1 MAMDSSDSDAESM
14 KAVPRIHRKCP
25 QKDEP
30 VKWPWT
36 GGRTLSATNSKN
48 IQDIPSDTK
57 GDAIGAHE
65 NVEELRSQDAQLAK
79 MIQESQKAHHIQDLE
94 TVFHGCHRGGWSEV
108 LDLSSVKVS
117 TKC

>member
-1 MAMDSSDSDAESM
+1 MVMDSSDSDAESM
-14 KAVPRIHRKCP
+14 KAIPRNCRKRP

-48 IQDIPSDTK
+48 IQDVPSDTE
-57 GDAIGAHE
+57 GDAIGANE

-79 MIQESQKAHHIQDLE
+79 MIQESQKACCMWDLE
-94 TVFHGCHRGGWSEV
+94 TVLTDVIEEDGQKYWICQV
-108 LDLSSVKVS
+108 CK
-117 TKC
+117 